1 MSQMTQIRKRHIRL
15 MKITCETIGH
25 IIKSV
30 DQEQATTLSDGP
42 DGWTTLEVMA
52 HLRDFDGY
60 FRNRA
65 VMMLEQDHPEL
76 PAYDHEALAI
86 ERNYNDQSL
95 TQVFTEFV
103 QSRGKTVEFF
113 ERLTP
118 DQWERAGN
126 HPERESFSMTDAV
139 MQVGLHDA
147 NHIEQITRI
156 LAG

>member
-1 MSQMTQIRKRHIRL
+1 MDQMTQIRKRHIHL

-25 IIKSV
+25 ILKHV
-30 DQEQATTLSDGP
+30 DQAQATTLRDGP
-42 DGWTTLEVMA
+42 EGWTTLEVIA

-65 VMMLEQDHPEL
+65 VMMLEQNCPEL

-86 ERNYNDQSL
+86 DNNYNDQSL

-103 QSRGKTVEFF
+103 QSRGKTVAFF
-113 ERLTP
+113 EGLTS